1 MMHLIVSW
9 SSSVPAAGLESPQ
22 CTEVLGV
29 AVVSA
34 GLGAD
39 PSCTPGDCTWGSA
52 RSGPNYMCI
61 YSASLLYIDID
72 GKMKRRV

>member
-1 MMHLIVSW
+1 MQ
-9 SSSVPAAGLESPQ
+9 GFLESPER
-22 CTEVLGV
+22 TEVSGA

-39 PSCTPGDCTWGSA
+39 PSCTPGDGCTWSSV

-61 YSASLLYIDID
+61 YSASLLYIAF
-72 GKMKRRV
+72 